1 MKDLDLTTLRLFVAV
16 CELRSMSRVSDDA
29 NMVPSAISKRL
40 AMLEDT
46 LGVKLLRRRRR
57 GMEPTPPGE
66 ALLEHA
72 RAILGRIDQ
81 IQQDMAA
88 YASGI
93 RGQIKLLASS
103 SALAESLADDI
114 ASFLGAP
121 AHQGI
126 QINLEEGNSD
136 KVMQGVRAGI
146 ASIGVCWDAADFRE
160 LEHIPYRTDHLALM
174 IPKSHPLA
182 RRSSVQFE
190 ETLAYEHVS
199 LPATAAV
206 VNFLRRQALALGKP
220 FLNRVTVSTLD
231 SALRVVQAGLA
242 VSIAPREVLAS
253 QSAAAT
259 VIAIPLSDSWA
270 RRRLDICFR
279 SRAELSPAA
288 ALLVDYLAHRAQD
301 AV

>member
-1 MKDLDLTTLRLFVAV
+1 MRDLDLISLRLFVAV
-16 CELRSMSRVSDDA
+16 CELRSMSRVSEEA

-40 AMLEDT
+40 AMLEET

-57 GMEPTPPGE
+57 GMEPTAPGD

-72 RAILGRIDQ
+72 RAVLGRIDQ
-81 IQQDMAA
+81 IHQDMTA

-121 AHQGI
+121 AHRGI
-126 QINLEEGNSD
+126 QINLEEANSD
-136 KVMQGVRAGI
+136 KVMQGVRAGV
-146 ASIGVCWDAADFRE
+146 ASIGVCWNAADFRE
-160 LEHIPYRTDHLALM
+160 LEHVPYREDHLALM
-174 IPKSHPLA
+174 VPRTHRLA
-182 RRSSVQFE
+182 RRRKVAFA
-190 ETLAYEHVS
+190 ETLDDEHVS

-206 VNFLRRQALALGKP
+206 VNFLKQQALTLGKP

-242 VSIAPREVLAS
+242 VSIAPKEILAS
-253 QSAAAT
+253 HAAART
-259 VIAIPLSDSWA
+259 LVAVPLSDPWA

-279 SRAELSPAA
+279 SRAQLTPAA
-288 ALLVDYLAHRAQD
+288 ALLVDYLSPRAQG
-301 AV
+301 A